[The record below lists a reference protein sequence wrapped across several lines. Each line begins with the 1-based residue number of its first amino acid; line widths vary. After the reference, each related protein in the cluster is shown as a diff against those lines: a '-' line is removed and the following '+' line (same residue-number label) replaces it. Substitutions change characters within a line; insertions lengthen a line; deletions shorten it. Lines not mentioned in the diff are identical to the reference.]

1 MKVLTLQIL
10 AALMVYA
17 SGSAHAEQLPIED
30 NITPSNAESTDA
42 QSAVLNKILVVGGS
56 AGILKA
62 TGSAQYISAEEI
74 RERNY
79 DDINQVMRS
88 VPGVYLRQEDGYG
101 LFANISLRG
110 VDTTRSAKITM
121 MEDGVLTAPAPYS
134 APAAYY
140 TPAVGRMSGLEIL
153 KGSSQVR
160 HGPHTTGGVINYLST
175 KIPRNREFFLR
186 TSYGSFADA
195 RVHLYYGDSVATSQ
209 GGVGYLLEGVYRNSG
224 GFKTI
229 DSTPD
234 FNNGNQ
240 TGFKRSEP
248 LLKLFWEADT
258 QIYQRLEFKYGRS
271 TLDGDVTYLGLSE
284 ADFKND
290 PYRRYASTR
299 FDNIDSE
306 ENRSYL
312 RYSISPLDALDFITT
327 LYHST
332 FSRNWYKLRDI
343 RDVNGVAGNNYSLP
357 SALAL
362 DDEGLECLRGE
373 LTCVL
378 RVRANNRDYNN
389 EGIEFN
395 GFYRFSSANASH
407 EITAGIRFN
416 KDQVIRFQWD
426 DKYRQA
432 VDGTISELIPGIPGA
447 AGDRLQKTDA
457 VAIYLQDTIEFG
469 AWSLVPG
476 IRMEQLDQVYIE
488 NYASDQPDPTLTNQ
502 LNLWA
507 GSFGLNYSINDQ
519 WVVFSS
525 LNRGYSP
532 PNPKSSS
539 EGIKEETSNAYE
551 AGFRYQDSDRYLELE
566 STLFFTDFNNLIVVD
581 NIGGAGSGE
590 SANFGKVRSYG
601 VEFSANYDAGMTRNW
616 KISNPWVLTATYTN
630 AEQRNNAASEDPES
644 IFSFGAV
651 GNKVP
656 YIPDL
661 LFNLQT
667 GIHGQ
672 NWGGTL
678 SGSYVSESFTS
689 ASNTREQVNGNGD
702 PDSRFGITDS
712 YFLLDASVY
721 YHFSYTVQVFAG
733 VQNLTDSSAVVS
745 RQPEGPR
752 PGMSRYVYLGFEI
765 SM

>member
-10 AALMVYA
+10 AGLLVYA
-17 SGSAHAEQLPIED
+17 SGPVHAEQLPSDEAK
-30 NITPSNAESTDA
+30 TPSKTASPDS
-42 QSAVLNKILVVGGS
+42 QSALLDKMLVVGNS

-160 HGPHTTGGVINYLST
+160 YGPQTTGGVINYLST
-175 KIPRNREFFLR
+175 KIPRGREFFLR
-186 TSYGSFADA
+186 TSYGSFADL
-195 RVHLYYGDSVATSQ
+195 RVHLYYGDTVSTKQ
-209 GGVGYLLEGVYRNSG
+209 GQIGYLLEGVFRDTD
-224 GFKTI
+224 GFKTT

-234 FNNGNQ
+234 FNNGDQ

-248 LLKLFWEADT
+248 LIKLFWEADT
-258 QIYQRLEFKYGRS
+258 EVYQRLEFKHGRS

-284 ADFKND
+284 TDFKND

-312 RYSISPLDALDFITT
+312 RYSISPLDKLDFITT
-327 LYHST
+327 LYRST
-332 FSRNWYKLRDI
+332 FSRNWYKLKDI
-343 RDVNGVAGNNYSLP
+343 RDVGGIAGNNYSLS

-362 DDEGLECLRGE
+362 NGEGLDCLRGE
-373 LTCVL
+373 QACTL
-378 RVRANNRDYNN
+378 RVRANNRDYKNT
-389 EGIEFN
+389 GIDLN
-395 GFYRFSSANASH
+395 GFYRFESMNASH
-407 EITAGIRFN
+407 EIAAGIRFN

-426 DKYRQA
+426 DKYRQT
-432 VDGTISELIPGIPGA
+432 DIGTISEMISGVPGA
-447 AGDRLQKTDA
+447 AGDRLQETDA
-457 VAIYLQDTIEFG
+457 LAVYLQDTIEFG
-469 AWSLVPG
+469 SWSLVPG
-476 IRMEQLDQVYIE
+476 IRIERLNQVYIE
-488 NYASDQPDPTLTNQ
+488 NYASEQPDPVRRNQ

-507 GSFGLNYSINDQ
+507 GSFGVNYSINDQ
-519 WVVFSS
+519 WVAFGS
-525 LNRGYSP
+525 LNRGFSP
-532 PNPKSSS
+532 PNPKSAF
-539 EGIKEETSNAYE
+539 EGTKEETSQAYE
-551 AGFRYQDSDRYLELE
+551 TGFRYQDNERYFAME

-590 SANFGKVRSYG
+590 SGNFGKVRSYG
-601 VEFSANYDAGMTRNW
+601 VEFSANYDAGMARSW
-616 KISNPWVLTATYTN
+616 VVSNPWVLTATYTN
-630 AEQRNNAASEDPES
+630 ARQQNAAASEDPES
-644 IFSFGAV
+644 IFSFGSI

-661 LFNLQT
+661 LLNLQT

-702 PDSRFGITDS
+702 PDSRFGVTDS

-721 YHFSYTVQVFAG
+721 YRLNYTVQVFAG
-733 VQNLTDSSAVVS
+733 VQNLTDTSAVVS

-752 PGMSRYVYLGFEI
+752 PGISRYVYLGFEL